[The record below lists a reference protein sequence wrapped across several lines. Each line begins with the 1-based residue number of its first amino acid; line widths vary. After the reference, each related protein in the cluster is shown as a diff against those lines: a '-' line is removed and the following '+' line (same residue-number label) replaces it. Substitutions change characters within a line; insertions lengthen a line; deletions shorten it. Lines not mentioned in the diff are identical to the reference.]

1 MLRDKPSERKNPV
14 LEYIRENVT
23 LNRVREVENVL
34 SEWWGVDMSDPKQ
47 YFDSVLMES
56 VYRGHKG
63 SYKIDSCKLRGI
75 AYLQLILYILFGEPN
90 FDPVC
95 VLSKENIAKIKKAL
109 KKHFKG
115 DGYFARLSLRYLN
128 VKTGKRVKGT
138 MWIDIEPYIYPL
150 LGGEIFFYCTLT
162 ALIDVAKRALTDK
175 EYDYFP
181 IMNWKEGIVEYL
193 VSELVE
199 NQLFEEDSLG
209 SESLGR

>member
-1 MLRDKPSERKNPV
+1 M
-14 LEYIRENVT
+14 
-23 LNRVREVENVL
+23 
-34 SEWWGVDMSDPKQ
+34 
-47 YFDSVLMES
+47 
-56 VYRGHKG
+56 
-63 SYKIDSCKLRGI
+63 
-75 AYLQLILYILFGEPN
+75 
-90 FDPVC
+90 
-95 VLSKENIAKIKKAL
+95 

-128 VKTGKRVKGT
+128 VKTGKRGKGT
-138 MWIDIEPYIYPL
+138 IWIDIGPYIYPL

-199 NQLFEEDSLG
+199 NQLFEENPLELG
-209 SESLGR
+209 GSGR